1 MNNEVVEHQINTND
15 NVFYS
20 VQNQTHNST
29 VASAAPIWEED
40 FANGFPSGWS
50 SYTNNTQGGFAT
62 CPWVHSFDGS
72 WGYYQG
78 THRNVRSSSYKFN
91 NCFKWVLNF

>member
-1 MNNEVVEHQINTND
+1 MKNIYTFFLIFLSPVLIIAQAINNEVVDHQINTND

-29 VASAAPIWEED
+29 VVSAAPIWEED

-50 SYTNNTQGGFAT
+50 SYTNNTQGGF
-62 CPWVHSFDGS
+62 CNLSLGS
-72 WGYYQG
+72 Q
-78 THRNVRSSSYKFN
+78 F
-91 NCFKWVLNF
+91 

>member
-1 MNNEVVEHQINTND
+1 MKNIYTFFLIFLSPFLIIAQAMNNEVVEHQINTND

-20 VQNQTHNST
+20 LQNQTHNFT

-50 SYTNNTQGGFAT
+50 
-62 CPWVHSFDGS
+62 
-72 WGYYQG
+72 
-78 THRNVRSSSYKFN
+78 
-91 NCFKWVLNF
+91 